1 MMVVDY
7 IFATYLIVFEFKEF
21 SPFLNLFMSLAFLY
35 NLYVNHYLFCY
46 QSILSGCKKT
56 QKSVCI
62 EREEDSSQQP
72 IKQFFWFIF
81 FPIVQISSQKLA
93 NVSFSCQDSGTF
105 ALAHINVVFFFFR
118 FFFPFSCVLSAAE
131 QQIPLCLISNFLIL
145 SFFHTKVSFLLLL
158 FQCNSAFVF
167 VN

>member
-7 IFATYLIVFEFKEF
+7 IFATYLIIFEFKEF
-21 SPFLNLFMSLAFLY
+21 SPFWNLFLILVFLY
-35 NLYVNHYLFCY
+35 NLCVKYYLFCH
-46 QSILSGCKKT
+46 QSILSGCKRT

-81 FPIVQISSQKLA
+81 FPIVQISTQKLA

-105 ALAHINVVFFFFR
+105 ALAHSNV
-118 FFFPFSCVLSAAE
+118 FFPFSCVLSAAE
-131 QQIPLCLISNFLIL
+131 QQISLCLISNFLIL
-145 SFFHTKVSFLLLL
+145 SFFHTKVF
-158 FQCNSAFVF
+158 FFISAQLCICIC
-167 VN
+167 